1 MRSLALWVLPVALIG
16 TSIGKAGEFP
26 RYLDAFP
33 GRTPK
38 IDGRLAPGEWADAT
52 PIFGVSGPGNLRWTH
67 TFSPTTSPTDL
78 NLRGWVKH
86 DGKRLYFAFDIDD
99 DLLYGIDTPRWLP
112 KENPKAHDFIE
123 GKPSREA
130 FPWFGDEMEILLNA
144 AYKWGPTGSV
154 LATGSS
160 WQMVVNLTKSRLH
173 GLQPNGL
180 KGGLLEGEPRR
191 DPIAFATYS
200 RWIDSAAMTAAAIKK
215 QGGKNQ
221 GGKGYFIEWSIAL
234 NPCVEVAP
242 NTFWS
247 PSLGDRPVGLNIALG
262 DLDTFESGQGN
273 FGNFH
278 HEDWFA
284 GGAKTRTELRDFGTL
299 WLRANAPL
307 SKNTLSQ
314 RGDDFYRNDQKLA
327 LLTENETKPI
337 SAKQLKTL
345 ASTGVTVLR
354 LNPQPIADLP
364 AFLLNCDRA
373 NLIVDLAIDRDY
385 EAYSRKLLPYRNLSF
400 RVPAGAVKLIRSI
413 DPTRILNPQ

>member
-1 MRSLALWVLPVALIG
+1 MRTAALSALTASLLF
-16 TSIGKAGEFP
+16 AGESP

-154 LATGSS
+154 LANGSS

-173 GLQPNGL
+173 GLQPDGN

-191 DPIAFATYS
+191 DPNAFATYS
-200 RWIDSAAMTAAAIKK
+200 RWIDSGAMTAAAKK
-215 QGGKNQ
+215 KPN
-221 GGKGYFIEWSIAL
+221 GKGYTIEWSIAL

-247 PSLGDRPVGLNIALG
+247 PALGDRPVGLNIALG
-262 DLDTFESGQGN
+262 DLDTFEAGQGN

-284 GGAKTRTELRDFGTL
+284 GGPKTRTELRDFGTL
-299 WLRANAPL
+299 WLRASAPL
-307 SKNTLSQ
+307 TKNTLSQ
-314 RGDDFYRNDQKLA
+314 RGDDFYRNQQKLA
-327 LLTENETKPI
+327 LRTENETKPI
-337 SAKQLKTL
+337 SPKQLKSL

-354 LNPQPIADLP
+354 LTPQPLADLP
-364 AFLLNCDRA
+364 AFLANCDRA
-373 NLIVDLAIDRDY
+373 NLIVDLAIDRDFETY
-385 EAYSRKLLPYRNLSF
+385 TRNLLPYRNLSF
-400 RVPAGAVKLIRSI
+400 RVPPEAVKLIRSI
-413 DPTRILNPQ
+413 DPTRSLNLN